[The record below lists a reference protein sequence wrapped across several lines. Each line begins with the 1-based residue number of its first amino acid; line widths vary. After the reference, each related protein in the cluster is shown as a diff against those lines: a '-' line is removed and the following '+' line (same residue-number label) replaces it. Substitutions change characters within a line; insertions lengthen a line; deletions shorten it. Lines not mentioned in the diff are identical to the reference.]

1 MRKELLNMF
10 NYSDNWDGYGVK
22 KYKKRNLKRA
32 DKIISKLLFSPEIFP
47 SPNSTISLEYSRL
60 NKITQ
65 NCFYENYL
73 WIKLESLFKASAFII
88 KNDKET
94 EINYVFP
101 SIKNISKIVND
112 FMNN

>member
-88 KNDKET
+88 KM
-94 EINYVFP
+94 
-101 SIKNISKIVND
+101 IKKLKLITCSQVLKIYQK
-112 FMNN
+112 